1 MYKISNNKA
10 SCHVNSIGGVT
21 GPQNIAN
28 MWKDHFQQLYSSGA
42 NTEFRAA
49 FEDKISAMNLDG
61 NECLFTVFDISDAL
75 RKQKLGKAPG
85 PDGIHMEAFIFSC
98 NRLKIYLSML
108 FNLFLLYGYVPEAF
122 SQSTIIPLVKCKSG
136 DLSDVNNY
144 RAIALSNAITK
155 LLEALLFSFIESRD
169 AVDDYQFGFKK
180 DHSTSMSTHILKKTV
195 SHYRQNGSH
204 VFACFIDFNKAF
216 DNVDY
221 WLLFCKLIDNDS
233 SNRCCLANRL
243 LAFWY
248 SSQQMFVRWQ
258 NTSSGLFMIFNG
270 VRQGGILSPF
280 LFRFYIRDLIVQ
292 VTKLSIGCNYFGTN
306 VNILAYADDIV
317 LLAPSWV
324 GLQSLLNVIESAANG
339 LNMSFNTKKTVCMV
353 FNPCTRRKIVCSSF
367 PAFSLAGCNLLFV
380 EQFRYLGH
388 IINNSLSDDSD
399 ICREIKCLFV
409 RANLLCRR
417 FYRCSLQVKL
427 RLFRSFCICFYDTAL
442 WISYTAA
449 TLAKFTACY
458 TKCLKSFFGYSKYS
472 SVTSMLLELGL
483 PTCNTLLHNYKF
495 SFLTRLAKC
504 DNSLVKSVLLH

>member
-1 MYKISNNKA
+1 M
-10 SCHVNSIGGVT
+10 
-21 GPQNIAN
+21 
-28 MWKDHFQQLYSSGA
+28 
-42 NTEFRAA
+42 
-49 FEDKISAMNLDG
+49 
-61 NECLFTVFDISDAL
+61 
-75 RKQKLGKAPG
+75 
-85 PDGIHMEAFIFSC
+85 
-98 NRLKIYLSML
+98 
-108 FNLFLLYGYVPEAF
+108 
-122 SQSTIIPLVKCKSG
+122 
-136 DLSDVNNY
+136 
-144 RAIALSNAITK
+144 SNAITK

-233 SNRCCLANRL
+233 SNRCCLATRL

-472 SVTSMLLELGL
+472 SVTSMLLDLGL